1 MFARIRGWWAT
12 FQVWRHDREAYDFLA
27 NYEYDPDDFGEV
39 QRPT

>member
-12 FQVWRHDREAYDFLA
+12 YQFWRHDRDAYHLLA
-27 NYEYDPDDFGEV
+27 NHRYDADDFGEV